1 MDLLDALMQIFAVTG
16 ALNDDLSHGTQY
28 HPYKKDNVKKT
39 HNTTTTKII
48 QGPIQRPNQRTMI
61 FVVSPAA
68 SPISDE
74 SLRPNSAPRRSH
86 RRAPGGGTSSK
97 SDPMEASVEFM
108 FWTNIPIIPKHLNF
122 LGHDFGRIPLQESPL
137 PPFKVTSPGTSAS
150 LGPSKFSA
158 VEKT

>member
-1 MDLLDALMQIFAVTG
+1 MMIYPMV
-16 ALNDDLSHGTQY
+16 LSTIRT
-28 HPYKKDNVKKT
+28 KKKNFKKT

-122 LGHDFGRIPLQESPL
+122 LGHDFGRIPLQESP
-137 PPFKVTSPGTSAS
+137 PFQGDLTGNFSQFGTI
-150 LGPSKFSA
+150 KIFSRG
-158 VEKT
+158 KNLTCFPNT